1 MLNLLLSYALNKAFE
16 SVQESIVNACVKRNV
31 AYIEGEAKRLN
42 QTQFTMLGMTGA
54 GKTCYLLGMYKKM
67 LSGLKGFSLTTD
79 DDTDVSLRRRYKRMT
94 DASLGQERFPAGTD
108 QTDFY
113 DFTLEHGFSPILPF
127 RWIDYPGG
135 MLDEKTDGDIEQYN
149 VLEEYVRNS
158 SSLFICVDG
167 ALLQGDDNTEKINL
181 LQEKCS
187 DLINPFL
194 SRYLKNNDFLP
205 PTALVVTKSDL
216 CKDDTKPED
225 LEEIIKDVFN
235 PLFVQGEE
243 SPRFVAVIAV
253 SIGQNISENGYQG
266 KLSPKNLQLPIFM
279 GVLFSL
285 GFYMRSLERRI
296 ARNESVMRDCK
307 REIDD
312 EKWYWEIFRDQE
324 KIKDLERA
332 ADTIGQAIHQ
342 GRKSYNKALQDSVR
356 LLDDLEKNVKL
367 VYLNGK
373 TYESFSE
380 ASSKYMEM
388 RR

>member
-1 MLNLLLSYALNKAFE
+1 MLDLLLSYALKKAFE
-16 SVQESIVNACVKRNV
+16 RVQESIVNACVKRNV

-42 QTQFTMLGMTGA
+42 QTQFTMLGMTGS

-113 DFTLEHGFSPILPF
+113 DFTLEHGFSPVLPF

-216 CKDDTKPED
+216 CREDTKPED
-225 LEEIIKDVFN
+225 QEKIIKEAFN
-235 PLFVQGEE
+235 PLFVQGAE
-243 SPRFVAVIAV
+243 SQRFVAVISV

-296 ARNESVMRDCK
+296 ARNESDMRGYK

-312 EKWYWEIFRDQE
+312 EKWWWEILRNQE
-324 KIKDLERA
+324 KIKELERA

-342 GRKSYNKALQDSVR
+342 GRKSYNKALQDSAL

>member
-31 AYIEGEAKRLN
+31 AYIEGEEKRLN

-113 DFTLEHGFSPILPF
+113 DFTLEHAFSPVLPF

-149 VLEEYVRNS
+149 VLEEHVRKS

-167 ALLQGDDNTEKINL
+167 ALLQGDDNEEKIYL
-181 LQEKCS
+181 LREKCS

-216 CKDDTKPED
+216 CRESTNSDD
-225 LEEIIKDVFN
+225 LREIIEEAFN
-235 PLFVQGEE
+235 PLFVERETSQ
-243 SPRFVAVIAV
+243 RFVAVIPV
-253 SIGQNISENGYQG
+253 SIGQNISENNYQG
-266 KLSPKNLQLPIFM
+266 KLSPKHLQLPIFM
-279 GVLFSL
+279 GVWFSL
-285 GFYMRSLERRI
+285 YTYALDLKMRI
-296 ARNESVMRDCK
+296 ARNESYIEDYKRD
-307 REIDD
+307 IDD
-312 EKWYWEIFRDQE
+312 EKGWWWIFRDDE
-324 KIKDLERA
+324 KISKLERA
-332 ADTIGQAIHQ
+332 TDRIGQEIHQ
-342 GRKSYNKALQDSVR
+342 GRKHYDKALQDSY
-356 LLDDLEKNVKL
+356 LLLEDLDENVKL
-367 VYLNGK
+367 VYLNGAI
-373 TYESFSE
+373 YESFSE
-380 ASSKYMEM
+380 AALKYMKT

>member
-31 AYIEGEAKRLN
+31 AYIEGEEKRLN

-79 DDTDVSLRRRYKRMT
+79 DDMDVRLRRRYENMK
-94 DASLGQERFPAGTD
+94 DASLGQKRFPPGTD
-108 QTDFY
+108 QTEFY
-113 DFTLEHGFSPILPF
+113 EFTLEHGFSPILPF

-135 MLDEKTDGDIEQYN
+135 MLDAKTDGDIKQYN
-149 VLEEYVRNS
+149 ALEEHVRKS

-216 CKDDTKPED
+216 CRESTNDDD
-225 LEEIIKDVFN
+225 LREIIEKAFN
-235 PLFVQGEE
+235 PLFVQGAE
-243 SPRFVAVIAV
+243 SQRFVAVIPV

-266 KLSPKNLQLPIFM
+266 MLSPKQLQLPIFM
-279 GVLFSL
+279 GVWFALNS
-285 GFYMRSLERRI
+285 YMRGLKRRLI
-296 ARNESVMRDCK
+296 KNESDISACIRAHDKEKATLCFLRDGDKVK
-307 REIDD
+307 RLRE
-312 EKWYWEIFRDQE
+312 
-324 KIKDLERA
+324 
-332 ADTIGQAIHQ
+332 QASAIRHEVHQ
-342 GRKSYNKALQDSVR
+342 GQKSYNKALRDSA
-356 LLDDLEKNVKL
+356 LLLEDLDDNVKL

-373 TYESFSE
+373 TYESFGK